1 MRKIE
6 VNLRSEDKS
15 RLAFTCVN
23 IPKEFQKDLVS
34 LLHIYKDHVAWNYNG
49 MPSLD

>member
-6 VNLRSEDKS
+6 VNLRPEDKS

-34 LLHIYKDHVAWNYNG
+34 LLHIYKDYVAWNYNG